1 MKKFLALI
9 FAVLSSEAF
18 AGTVSLQDIMNSKNN
33 RITIT
38 PVEYNGKRVSA
49 SGANIAASTICKLA
63 GYSIVL
69 ECFIEIVPRAQYA
82 DIWSIGDMALVQSS
96 EATSVFKSIECA
108 R

>member
-1 MKKFLALI
+1 
-9 FAVLSSEAF
+9 
-18 AGTVSLQDIMNSKNN
+18 MNSKTN
-33 RITIT
+33 RISIT

-49 SGANIAASTICKLA
+49 AYDSVFAATICKLA

-69 ECFIEIVPRAQYA
+69 ERFTEIVPSAQYVSFH
-82 DIWSIGDMALVQSS
+82 SIEDVVTIQSS

>member
-49 SGANIAASTICKLA
+49 GSLAAPTICKLA